1 MSLKTTFRVL
11 KKWTEEEKLQ
21 IVRVCLSRVIPQSEV
36 IRRYGVSSYQTLH
49 SWINRYG
56 ERILVEQLNIEL
68 VKKSLPESEPKSP
81 EESLALRIKQL
92 EKELRE
98 AQLKASLYEAMIDI
112 AEEDL
117 KIPIRKKFGPQ
128 QSPESKPKKP

>member
-1 MSLKTTFRVL
+1 MSLKATFRVQR
-11 KKWTEEEKLQ
+11 KWTEEEKLQ
-21 IVRVCLSRVIPQSEV
+21 IVRVCLSRVISQAEV
-36 IRRYGVSSYQTLH
+36 MRRYGLSSRETLH
-49 SWINRYG
+49 RWINRYG
-56 ERILVEQLNIEL
+56 ERILAEELNIEL

-81 EESLALRIKQL
+81 EESLALRVKQL

-98 AQLKASLYEAMIDI
+98 AQLKAQLYEAMIDI

-128 QSPESKPKKP
+128 QSPESKQKKP

>member
-1 MSLKTTFRVL
+1 MRIKSTFRVL
-11 KKWTEEEKLQ
+11 RKWTEEEKLQ

-36 IRRYGVSSYQTLH
+36 MRRYGVGSYGMLH
-49 SWINRYG
+49 RWINRYG
-56 ERILVEQLNIEL
+56 ERILVEELNIEL

-81 EESLALRIKQL
+81 EESLSLRVKQL

-98 AQLKASLYEAMIDI
+98 AQLKAQLYEAMIDI
-112 AEEDL
+112 AEQDL

-128 QSPESKPKKP
+128 QSPESKQRKA

>member
-1 MSLKTTFRVL
+1 MDLKSTFRVL

-21 IVRVCLSRVIPQSEV
+21 IVRVCLSRVIPYSEV
-36 IRRYGVSSYQTLH
+36 MRRYDVGSYGMLYR
-49 SWINRYG
+49 WINLYG
-56 ERILVEQLNIEL
+56 ERILAEELNIEL

-81 EESLALRIKQL
+81 EASLALRIKQL

-98 AQLKASLYEAMIDI
+98 AQLKAQLYEAMIDI
-112 AEEDL
+112 AEADL

-128 QSPESKPKKP
+128 QSPESKQKKA